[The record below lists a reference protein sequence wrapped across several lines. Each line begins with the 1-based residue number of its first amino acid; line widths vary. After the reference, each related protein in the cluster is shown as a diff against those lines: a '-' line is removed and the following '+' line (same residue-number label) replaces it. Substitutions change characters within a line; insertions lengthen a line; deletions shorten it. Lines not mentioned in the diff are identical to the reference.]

1 MIGPIHSMNTLFDQ
15 LGLESSD
22 DQINSFI
29 AKNKPIPLDIPLDKA
44 SFWSDSQKTLLKQ
57 LISEDADWA
66 IVVDDLNARLRE
78 SKD

>member
-1 MIGPIHSMNTLFDQ
+1 MNTLFDQ

-22 DQINSFI
+22 EKITAFI
-29 AKNKPIPLDIPLDKA
+29 EKNKPIPLEIPLHQA
-44 SFWSDSQKTLLKQ
+44 YFWGDEQQALLKQ

-78 SKD
+78 SKS